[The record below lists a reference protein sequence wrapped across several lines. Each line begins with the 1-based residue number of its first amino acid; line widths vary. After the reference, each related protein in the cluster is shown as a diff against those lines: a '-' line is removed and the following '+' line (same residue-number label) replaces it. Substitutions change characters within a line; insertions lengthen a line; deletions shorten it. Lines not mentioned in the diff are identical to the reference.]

1 MTNALFGFQN
11 HAATGTLTASAA
23 AAGLGADQLANPHGA
38 TSTSWQTP
46 TGTTSAWVQLDAGA
60 TVEWGAF
67 ALCNTS
73 LTQAATVRWRLSH
86 DATFSGTPIFDTGAV
101 PAVAAGYR
109 QAVAVEP
116 AALQSAASPNVF
128 PNVRLAG
135 GTPGAP
141 GTPPTSTQQWS
152 TVSGVTVQYVENLS
166 SGGMNGVRYRISGT
180 AAAGGSLN
188 WNMAPNNLGYPAS
201 SGQNWTGSIFA
212 AMSAGSLTNISNLR
226 FINSIRQGGG
236 TLAQNSISMN
246 ATISAS
252 LTRYS
257 VSSLNLG
264 GTATG
269 VMPNISVTVTA
280 GAVDITLDVFFPQLE
295 QGTVATA
302 PLLTP
307 ALARYLRVDIADPA
321 NPTGVLRA
329 AQLYAGPVS
338 RPRRNIGFDSAFA
351 REAEAPALVTR
362 GGQHFPTFRY
372 ARRSWR
378 VALSSIDARDVWTLT
393 QALQIAAQDGS
404 NVLFIPFP
412 TGADVA
418 REAVFGIVSGAS
430 GVGWPSKSPAM
441 RAWSATITERL

>member
-1 MTNALFGFQN
+1 MTNTLFGWEN
-11 HAATGTLTASAA
+11 WVKTGTLTASSQVT
-23 AAGLGADQLANPHGA
+23 GLEVTQLQNDQGA
-38 TSTSWQTP
+38 TSTSW
-46 TGTTSAWVQLDAGA
+46 TTASGATTANVVIDAGSA
-60 TVEWGAF
+60 VQWDAF
-67 ALCNTS
+67 GLFNS
-73 LTQAATVRWRLSH
+73 NLTPAATVRWRLSD
-86 DATFSGTPIFDTGAV
+86 DATFSVTPIFDTGAV

-135 GTPGAP
+135 GTPGTP

-188 WNMAPNNLGYPAS
+188 WSMAPNNLGYPAS

-226 FINSIRQGGG
+226 FLNSIRQGGG
-236 TLAQNSISMN
+236 TLGQNSISMN

-264 GTATG
+264 STATG
-269 VMPNISVTVTA
+269 IMPTISVTVTA
-280 GAVDITLDVFFPQLE
+280 GAVDITLDLFFPQLE

-307 ALARYLRVDIADPA
+307 ALARYLRVDIADPT
-321 NPTGVLRA
+321 NPQNRIRV
-329 AQLYAGPVS
+329 AQMYAGLVRKPSLGLGVS
-338 RPRRNIGFDSAFA
+338 SGFSRQFDT
-351 REAEAPALVTR
+351 PTLVTR
-362 GGQHFPTFRY
+362 GGQEYPFYRY
-372 ARRSWR
+372 SRRSWAVSFPDMSSTDVWNIAQELHR
-378 VALSSIDARDVWTLT
+378 VA
-393 QALQIAAQDGS
+393 GEGG

-412 TGADVA
+412 DSTNNA
-418 REAVFGIVSGAS
+418 REAIFGRVSE
-430 GVGWPSKSPAM
+430 VGTATLPYPAPDFYN
-441 RAWSATITERL
+441 WSVTITERL